1 MSFGLYGRRMIK
13 SDETEV
19 TVENVVAILNK
30 ALPYHWENRSEIQYL
45 WYYYRGLQPILNRE
59 KQVRPEICNK
69 IVENRANEIVSFKSG
84 YLMGEPLQYVSRGN
98 GDNLSDAI
106 NQLNEFVFAEEK
118 PAKDKELADWFHIC
132 GTSFRMVLP
141 DEDVG
146 EDDDSPFEI
155 YTLDPRNTFV
165 VYNNGLGNKPLLG
178 VKYVVD
184 DNGIVHY
191 SCYSDH
197 EYFEIVESHIIKAE
211 PHILGDIPII
221 EYPLNIARIGAF
233 ELVIPLLDAINLTDS
248 NRQDGVEQFIQ
259 ALMLFHNV
267 DISSDDYEK
276 LREEGAI
283 KFRDIDPQL
292 KAEVAYLTSTLNQ
305 GETQTLVDHMYQTVL
320 TICGMPNRNGG
331 TSTSDTGSA
340 VIMRDGWS
348 AAEARAK
355 DSELMFKK
363 SERIFLKLIL
373 NICKT
378 LKGMDLKVCN
388 IEIRFTRRNYEN
400 ILQKA
405 QVLDLMLKNSKIHPR
420 LAFEH
425 CGLFVDSDLA
435 YTLSAEY
442 EEEQEKQLKEAQQWL
457 NGSKEAQ
464 EWFERTKRVIELK
477 SKRKPSQFEVF
488 HHLNKVRKEVT
499 DLLLRDFGYS
509 KRKAAQR
516 LEKKFSG
523 RSYEELTDVEKEIY
537 DHFRKQQEAFDTWFI
552 EDERKAVVD
561 CLRSIGEHVYT
572 ANSIYPTYY
581 EELVERRVH
590 QDLAIGQCYR
600 LVQELQYA
608 IETLPVDVNTFLR
621 FGEDIQR
628 EIDLIKGWRKSDNKF
643 KGAIS
648 ATAANFA
655 NVNNN
660 GNANNNNASNSNGVR
675 PDFDTSIK

>member
-1 MSFGLYGRRMIK
+1 M
-13 SDETEV
+13 
-19 TVENVVAILNK
+19 
-30 ALPYHWENRSEIQYL
+30 
-45 WYYYRGLQPILNRE
+45 
-59 KQVRPEICNK
+59 
-69 IVENRANEIVSFKSG
+69 
-84 YLMGEPLQYVSRGN
+84 
-98 GDNLSDAI
+98 
-106 NQLNEFVFAEEK
+106 
-118 PAKDKELADWFHIC
+118 
-132 GTSFRMVLP
+132 
-141 DEDVG
+141 
-146 EDDDSPFEI
+146 
-155 YTLDPRNTFV
+155 
-165 VYNNGLGNKPLLG
+165 
-178 VKYVVD
+178 VD

-197 EYFEIVESHIIKAE
+197 EYFEIVESHIIKVE

-292 KAEVAYLTSTLNQ
+292 KAEVSYLTSTLNQ

-405 QVLDLMLKNSKIHPR
+405 QVLNLMLKNSKIHPR

-442 EEEQEKQLKEAQQWL
+442 AEEQEKK
-457 NGSKEAQ
+457 AQ
-464 EWFERTKRVIELK
+464 ELLEKQNTE
-477 SKRKPSQFEVF
+477 
-488 HHLNKVRKEVT
+488 KEDET
-499 DLLLRDFGYS
+499 DDSNTDKGNGAAGGN
-509 KRKAAQR
+509 AAQAR
-516 LEKKFSG
+516 QQSG
-523 RSYEELTDVEKEIY
+523 
-537 DHFRKQQEAFDTWFI
+537 
-552 EDERKAVVD
+552 
-561 CLRSIGEHVYT
+561 
-572 ANSIYPTYY
+572 
-581 EELVERRVH
+581 
-590 QDLAIGQCYR
+590 
-600 LVQELQYA
+600 
-608 IETLPVDVNTFLR
+608 
-621 FGEDIQR
+621 
-628 EIDLIKGWRKSDNKF
+628 
-643 KGAIS
+643 S
-648 ATAANFA
+648 A
-655 NVNNN
+655 
-660 GNANNNNASNSNGVR
+660 
-675 PDFDTSIK
+675 D

>member
-1 MSFGLYGRRMIK
+1 M
-13 SDETEV
+13 
-19 TVENVVAILNK
+19 
-30 ALPYHWENRSEIQYL
+30 
-45 WYYYRGLQPILNRE
+45 
-59 KQVRPEICNK
+59 
-69 IVENRANEIVSFKSG
+69 
-84 YLMGEPLQYVSRGN
+84 
-98 GDNLSDAI
+98 
-106 NQLNEFVFAEEK
+106 
-118 PAKDKELADWFHIC
+118 
-132 GTSFRMVLP
+132 
-141 DEDVG
+141 
-146 EDDDSPFEI
+146 
-155 YTLDPRNTFV
+155 
-165 VYNNGLGNKPLLG
+165 
-178 VKYVVD
+178 VD

-292 KAEVAYLTSTLNQ
+292 KAEVSYLTSTLNQ

-442 EEEQEKQLKEAQQWL
+442 AEEQEKK
-457 NGSKEAQ
+457 AQ
-464 EWFERTKRVIELK
+464 ELLEKQNTE
-477 SKRKPSQFEVF
+477 
-488 HHLNKVRKEVT
+488 KEDET
-499 DLLLRDFGYS
+499 DDSNTDKGNGAAGGN
-509 KRKAAQR
+509 AAQAR
-516 LEKKFSG
+516 QQSG
-523 RSYEELTDVEKEIY
+523 
-537 DHFRKQQEAFDTWFI
+537 
-552 EDERKAVVD
+552 
-561 CLRSIGEHVYT
+561 
-572 ANSIYPTYY
+572 
-581 EELVERRVH
+581 
-590 QDLAIGQCYR
+590 
-600 LVQELQYA
+600 
-608 IETLPVDVNTFLR
+608 
-621 FGEDIQR
+621 
-628 EIDLIKGWRKSDNKF
+628 
-643 KGAIS
+643 S
-648 ATAANFA
+648 A
-655 NVNNN
+655 
-660 GNANNNNASNSNGVR
+660 
-675 PDFDTSIK
+675 D

>member
-1 MSFGLYGRRMIK
+1 M
-13 SDETEV
+13 
-19 TVENVVAILNK
+19 
-30 ALPYHWENRSEIQYL
+30 
-45 WYYYRGLQPILNRE
+45 
-59 KQVRPEICNK
+59 
-69 IVENRANEIVSFKSG
+69 
-84 YLMGEPLQYVSRGN
+84 
-98 GDNLSDAI
+98 
-106 NQLNEFVFAEEK
+106 
-118 PAKDKELADWFHIC
+118 
-132 GTSFRMVLP
+132 
-141 DEDVG
+141 
-146 EDDDSPFEI
+146 
-155 YTLDPRNTFV
+155 
-165 VYNNGLGNKPLLG
+165 
-178 VKYVVD
+178 VD

-292 KAEVAYLTSTLNQ
+292 KAEVSYLTSTLNQ

-442 EEEQEKQLKEAQQWL
+442 AEEQEKK
-457 NGSKEAQ
+457 AQ
-464 EWFERTKRVIELK
+464 ELLEKQNTEKEDETDD
-477 SKRKPSQFEVF
+477 SNT
-488 HHLNKVRKEVT
+488 NKGNGT
-499 DLLLRDFGYS
+499 AGGN
-509 KRKAAQR
+509 AAQAR
-516 LEKKFSG
+516 QQSG
-523 RSYEELTDVEKEIY
+523 
-537 DHFRKQQEAFDTWFI
+537 
-552 EDERKAVVD
+552 
-561 CLRSIGEHVYT
+561 
-572 ANSIYPTYY
+572 
-581 EELVERRVH
+581 
-590 QDLAIGQCYR
+590 
-600 LVQELQYA
+600 
-608 IETLPVDVNTFLR
+608 
-621 FGEDIQR
+621 
-628 EIDLIKGWRKSDNKF
+628 
-643 KGAIS
+643 S
-648 ATAANFA
+648 A
-655 NVNNN
+655 
-660 GNANNNNASNSNGVR
+660 
-675 PDFDTSIK
+675 D